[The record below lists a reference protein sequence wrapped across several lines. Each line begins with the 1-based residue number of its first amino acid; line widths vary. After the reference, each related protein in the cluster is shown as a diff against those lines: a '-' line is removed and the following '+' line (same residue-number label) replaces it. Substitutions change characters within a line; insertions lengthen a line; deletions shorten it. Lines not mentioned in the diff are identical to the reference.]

1 MLRHITVRDFAIID
15 GIEVEFGPGMTAL
28 TGETGAGK
36 SMLVDVIGLLL
47 GDRGDAGSVRNG
59 AAQADLS
66 AGFDLH
72 HEHPASEWLREQALL
87 DPDSSDGSRT
97 GILLRRVISAQGK
110 SRAWINGRPATMSQL
125 KTLGQW
131 LVDIHGQHAHHQFL
145 HRHVQRALLDGFV
158 DGNLIRRV
166 ASAHATLQAGQ
177 RRLDE
182 ARTRFAN
189 ASDRLD
195 LLRFQTAEI
204 AELAPAS
211 GEYAEIAAEQSL
223 LAHATEVL
231 MALQSAHEAID
242 ADAGIDS
249 AIGQAVSGLQEALRH
264 DQRLAAVLE
273 LLDSAR
279 IQIQE
284 ASDELRRLADRI
296 EINPERLSE
305 VDARIAAYLRL
316 SRKHRVEADQLPDL
330 LHEMETE
337 LAELDAG
344 DAALEGL
351 EKALAAARGEY
362 EEAAAALG
370 RARRQAAERLDSA
383 VTGAMQEL
391 GMAGGHF
398 RIDLQTRPDETGPH
412 GRDRIEFMVAVNPGT
427 PAQPLARV
435 ASGGELSRIG
445 LALQV
450 LASAEQSVATLIF
463 DEVDSGISGA
473 VAEVVGRKLHSL
485 GRRYQVLCVT
495 HLPQVAAQA
504 HQQLQVTKHRARD
517 HTRTEITA
525 LSADARVEA
534 IARLLG
540 GVSVTERSL
549 AHAREMLESGPAA
562 SAASDPS
569 AGGGAGP

>member
-36 SMLVDVIGLLL
+36 SILVDVIGLLL
-47 GDRGDAGSVRNG
+47 GDRGDAGSVRSG

-66 AGFDLH
+66 AGFELH
-72 HEHPASEWLREQALL
+72 PEHPASKWLHEQALL
-87 DPDSSDGSRT
+87 DPEGGDGGRT

-131 LVDIHGQHAHHQFL
+131 LVDIHGQHAHQQFL
-145 HRHVQRALLDGFV
+145 QRHAQRALLDSFV
-158 DGNLIRRV
+158 ETALVRGV
-166 ASAHATLQAGQ
+166 AIAHVTLQSAQ
-177 RRLDE
+177 QHLDE
-182 ARTRFAN
+182 ARSRLAH

-204 AELAPAS
+204 AELAPAP
-211 GEYAEIAAEQSL
+211 GEYAEIAAEQTL
-223 LAHATEVL
+223 LAHASEVL

-242 ADAGIDS
+242 ADSGIDQ
-249 AIGQAVSGLQEALRH
+249 ALGQVLSGLHEALRH
-264 DQRLAAVLE
+264 DQRLGAVLE

-284 ASDELRRLADRI
+284 ASDELRRLADRV
-296 EINPERLSE
+296 EINPQRLSE
-305 VDARIAAYLRL
+305 VDTRMTAYLRL
-316 SRKHRVEADQLPDL
+316 ARKHRVEPDHLPEL
-330 LHEMETE
+330 LQKMETE

-351 EKALAAARGEY
+351 EQALAAARKDY
-362 EEAAAALG
+362 DDDAAALG
-370 RARRQAAERLDSA
+370 HARRQAAQRLDAA
-383 VTGAMQEL
+383 VTEAMQEL

-398 RIDLQTRPDETGPH
+398 RIDLQNRPEETSPH
-412 GRDRIEFMVAVNPGT
+412 GRDRIEFMVTANPGAM
-427 PAQPLARV
+427 AQPMSRV

-473 VAEVVGRKLHSL
+473 VAEVVGGKLRGL
-485 GRRYQVLCVT
+485 GCRYQVLCVT

-504 HQQLQVTKHRARD
+504 HRQLQVTKHRARD
-517 HTRTEITA
+517 HTRTEIAPLT
-525 LSADARVEA
+525 ADARVEA

-540 GVSVTERSL
+540 GVTVTERSL
-549 AHAREMLESGPAA
+549 AHAREMLESVPAGGVA
-562 SAASDPS
+562 TDPS
-569 AGGGAGP
+569 VAGAGS